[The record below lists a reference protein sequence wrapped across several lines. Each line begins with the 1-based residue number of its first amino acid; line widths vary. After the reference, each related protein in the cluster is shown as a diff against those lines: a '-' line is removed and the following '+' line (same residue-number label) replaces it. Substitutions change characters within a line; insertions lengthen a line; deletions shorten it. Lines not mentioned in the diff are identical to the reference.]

1 MTSERQAREVTSPWW
16 GEHVHRYLR
25 VLDDLGTRHRVL
37 DLACG
42 TGFGTGILAS
52 RTERVVVGGDVSFEA
67 VRQCRRSRDHDN
79 ASFLM
84 TDGGMLPFPDEC
96 FDVVVS
102 FETIEH
108 TTRYKG
114 MLSEFGRILAGGGR
128 AFISTPNFVVNSP
141 SGVIVNPYHT
151 QEFTH
156 EELSDLLGDVFSSVT
171 ILGQKYSRYDGAA
184 GLSSTLGRLVE
195 RLLYARG
202 VRKLPLS
209 VQDRI
214 MKPLTGTPMYP
225 TPEDFSLVSER
236 SEVLSCKTFV
246 AICER

>member
-1 MTSERQAREVTSPWW
+1 MASERQAPEVESPWW

-25 VLDDLGTRHRVL
+25 ARQDLGRRHRVL

-67 VRQCRRSRDHDN
+67 VRQCQRSRNLKN
-79 ASFLM
+79 ASFLAA
-84 TDGGMLPFPDEC
+84 DGGMLPFPDGC
-96 FDVVVS
+96 FDMVVS

-108 TTRYKG
+108 TTRYGG
-114 MLSEFGRILAGGGR
+114 MLSEFGRILVKGVR

-141 SGVIVNPYHT
+141 SGVIMNPFHT
-151 QEFTH
+151 QEFTY
-156 EELSDLLGDVFSSVT
+156 EELSGILGEVFSSVT
-171 ILGQKYSRYDGAA
+171 IFGQRYTRYDEAT
-184 GLSSTLGRLVE
+184 GLTTAIGRLCE

-209 VQDRI
+209 VQDMI

-225 TPEDFSLVSER
+225 TAEDFSLVGDK
-236 SEVLSCKTFV
+236 SEVLRCKTFF